1 MMPGLQVYET
11 DVEDYRRLVGGSK
24 WTVSALGHSERFD
37 PRTPTRLER
46 HLLTV
51 NGRVWL
57 WDDCYIFGGH
67 RFQSGMYSCSDFNND
82 FDKMDWYNVFH
93 VGATYEPTFVE
104 WLEGLKFSVV
114 VDNLFD
120 EEYCDYATYG
130 TQYYPAAGRS
140 FTFTVRYEF

>member
-1 MMPGLQVYET
+1 MASGESRVS
-11 DVEDYRRLVGGSK
+11 RRYDKENLLWQSTVAIKSDTVGS
-24 WTVSALGHSERFD
+24 
-37 PRTPTRLER
+37 
-46 HLLTV
+46 
-51 NGRVWL
+51 
-57 WDDCYIFGGH
+57 
-67 RFQSGMYSCSDFNND
+67 NND

-130 TQYYPAAGRS
+130 TQYYPAAGCS